1 MGQSCRDSQS
11 STITIMKMFVV
22 LALVAAACAEPEAE
36 PALVYSSVHSPLLRA
51 FSNVPALTYNS
62 AVNTPPLTY
71 NTAVNSLPATYSH
84 AVATPFVRAVAPAVS
99 NNAVAPAVT
108 YKAVATPAVTYN
120 TAAVSPV
127 VYAQH
132 QVASHTVTN
141 YNSPTHY
148 TAVSNGAFGP
158 KYIARNGPV
167 QHVVKREADA
177 EADADAEALVYTFPW
192 NTAVNTLPATY
203 NHAVATPVVNS
214 VATPAVTYNAAVN
227 NVVATPSVYNSALHH
242 GVVAPSV
249 YNAAVHHGVFAP
261 SVYNAAL
268 NHVVAAPQGVTHSSN
283 VGVCTNNMGAVVPC

>member
-62 AVNTPPLTY
+62 AVNTLPLTY
-71 NTAVNSLPATYSH
+71 NTAVNTLHNTYSH
-84 AVATPFVRAVAPAVS
+84 
-99 NNAVAPAVT
+99 
-108 YKAVATPAVTYN
+108 AVATPAVTYN

-177 EADADAEALVYTFPW
+177 EAEADADALVYTFPW

-203 NHAVATPVVNS
+203 KHAVATPVVNS
-214 VATPAVTYNAAVN
+214 VATPVVTYNAAVN

-242 GVVAPSV
+242 GVVAPSI
-249 YNAAVHHGVFAP
+249 YNAALHHVVAAP
-261 SVYNAAL
+261 SVYNAAP
-268 NHVVAAPQGVTHSSN
+268 HAVAVTPQGVTHSSN
-283 VGVCTNNMGAVVPC
+283 VGVCTNDMGAVVPC